1 MGFGIGIG
9 IGWPNASAG
18 GGIAP
23 PTVVIGDQTW
33 ITENLDVDTY
43 ADGTAIP
50 QVTDPIEWAAL
61 TTGAWCYY
69 NNDPANEAIYGK
81 LYNWYAVND
90 SRGLAPT
97 GYHVPTDAEWTT
109 LTTYLGGEDVA
120 GGKLKEMGI
129 VHWNTPNTAAT
140 NESLFTGLPG
150 GYRTNDGTFNSIG
163 YVGSWWSSSE
173 NDTALA
179 WFRYL
184 NNYYGNA
191 YRSNYYKTHGFSVR
205 LIKN

>member
-18 GGIAP
+18 GGIVP

-33 ITENLDVDTY
+33 TLKNLDVTTY

-109 LTTYLGGEDVA
+109 LTTYLGGLTVA
-120 GGKLKEMGI
+120 GGKLKETGI

-140 NESLFTGLPG
+140 NESLFTALPG
-150 GYRTNDGTFNSIG
+150 GLRVDDGSFLIIDYYG
-163 YVGSWWSSSE
+163 YWWSSSE
-173 NDTALA
+173 LDAANA
-179 WFRYL
+179 WYRTLGY
-184 NNYYGNA
+184 NNGIA
-191 YRSNYYKTHGFSVR
+191 YRFNYYKTNGFSIR

>member
-1 MGFGIGIG
+1 MGWGQGIG

-23 PTVVIGDQTW
+23 PTVVIGSQTW
-33 ITENLDVDTY
+33 TLKNLDVDTY

-69 NNDPANEAIYGK
+69 NNDPANGAIYGK
-81 LYNWYAVND
+81 LYNWYAISD
-90 SRGLAPT
+90 PRGLAPT
-97 GYHVPTDAEWTT
+97 GYHVPTETEWDT
-109 LTTYLGGEDVA
+109 LTTYLGGVAVA
-120 GGKLKEMGI
+120 GGKIKETGI

-140 NESLFTGLPG
+140 NESLFTALPG
-150 GYRTNDGTFNSIG
+150 GLKLVDAGFFGIG
-163 YVGSWWSSSE
+163 NVGLWWTSSE
-173 NDTALA
+173 NTITNS
-179 WFRYL
+179 WFRRAFYNTAAVDRANVSKVFGL
-184 NNYYGNA
+184 
-191 YRSNYYKTHGFSVR
+191 SIR